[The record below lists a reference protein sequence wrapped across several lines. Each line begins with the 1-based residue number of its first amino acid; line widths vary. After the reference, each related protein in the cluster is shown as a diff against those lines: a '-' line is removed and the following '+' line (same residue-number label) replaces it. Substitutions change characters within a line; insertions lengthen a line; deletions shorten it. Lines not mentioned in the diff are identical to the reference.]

1 MALESPGPSPGSY
14 MLLQFCDKCGRPL
27 SEGAIA
33 RGEAVERD
41 GETVCSNCVAKQ
53 PVRTPEAAEP
63 GPLGEYHSAVWH
75 CEGCGIPVTA
85 LDLIEGRASRL
96 GGVLSCSRCTAAR
109 KDSTAETERRVLP
122 KPPAEPRPLPIRPA
136 ASLPRVMPAA
146 TRPQPTR
153 AAEEFVAGARQDQR
167 RPILPIVLI
176 IIVLPMFAVSLW
188 FAVTSQ
194 QRLNEMAA
202 ERGNQAQDRGQPLPQ
217 RSNRPRDAEPPIDD
231 NPGGEEPP
239 DNRPTDPTPTP
250 AQPDAPIP
258 LAADVA
264 DDLVAIE
271 NELAAPVIANL
282 QSTDLGEVW
291 DGLIEAGSRR
301 LIATRPYVR
310 ALLGVQDDETRVI
323 ACRVCAMLDDKLA
336 LPELTRLADA
346 DPSEAVAT
354 EARKARDRLTG
365 QSTREVRDM
374 TDAELEKLVKE
385 LQEELK
391 RRKGRSD

>member
-1 MALESPGPSPGSY
+1 

-41 GETVCSNCVAKQ
+41 GETICSNCVAKQ
-53 PVRTPEAAEP
+53 PVRAPETAEP

-122 KPPAEPRPLPIRPA
+122 KPPAEPRPVPIRPA

-202 ERGNQAQDRGQPLPQ
+202 ERGNQAQDRGQPPP
-217 RSNRPRDAEPPIDD
+217 RGNRPRDAEPPIEDNSGD
-231 NPGGEEPP
+231 NPGGEKPP
-239 DNRPTDPTPTP
+239 DNRPTDPPP
-250 AQPDAPIP
+250 APARPDAPIP

-271 NELAAPVIANL
+271 NELAAPVIAKL
-282 QSTDLGEVW
+282 QSTDLGQVW

-374 TDAELEKLVKE
+374 TDAELEKLVKD

>member
-1 MALESPGPSPGSY
+1 

-41 GETVCSNCVAKQ
+41 GETICSNCVAKQ

-109 KDSTAETERRVLP
+109 KDPTAETERRVLP
-122 KPPAEPRPLPIRPA
+122 KPPAMPARPA
-136 ASLPRVMPAA
+136 ESLPRVMPAA

-202 ERGNQAQDRGQPLPQ
+202 ERGNQSPDRGQPTQ
-217 RSNRPRDAEPPIDD
+217 RSNRVRDAGPPADTPTGE
-231 NPGGEEPP
+231 NPGGEKPP
-239 DNRPTDPTPTP
+239 DNRPTGPTPAP

-271 NELAAPVIANL
+271 NELAAPVIAKL
-282 QSTDLGEVW
+282 QSTDLGQVW

-336 LPELTRLADA
+336 LPELTRLADS